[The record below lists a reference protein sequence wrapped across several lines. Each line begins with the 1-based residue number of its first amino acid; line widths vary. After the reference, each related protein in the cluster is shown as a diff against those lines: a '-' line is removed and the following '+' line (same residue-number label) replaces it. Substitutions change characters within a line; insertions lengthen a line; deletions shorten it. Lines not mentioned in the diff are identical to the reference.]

1 MIYTQTNL
9 LHTVSQVEVC
19 PAFQVDDNVYERCG
33 RFEKVAKGWQLL
45 LMQIRFCSWQIIFR
59 AKAGTALVCNCKT

>member
-1 MIYTQTNL
+1 MISTQTNL
-9 LHTVSQVEVC
+9 LHTVSQAEEC
-19 PAFQVDDNVYERCG
+19 PAFQVDDNIYERCG